1 MGSSTNSYRSKTIDV
16 DVYIEETGRHDTQ
29 KHLVSTSAL
38 EGKKGI
44 ETKIIQIN
52 GDSNGHSVPKRS
64 KSKVK
69 RKPNTR
75 RRKSSLKKKE
85 IKEEMKALKSEYT
98 LSKIEKKTNQE
109 ESLQTNEKKY

>member
-1 MGSSTNSYRSKTIDV
+1 MGSSTNSSRSKTIDV

-29 KHLVSTSAL
+29 KQLVSTSAL
-38 EGKKGI
+38 EEKKGI

-75 RRKSSLKKKE
+75 RRKSSLQKKE
-85 IKEEMKALKSEYT
+85 IKEEKRLIK
-98 LSKIEKKTNQE
+98 EKNAVRE
-109 ESLQTNEKKY
+109 

>member
-29 KHLVSTSAL
+29 KQLVSTSAL
-38 EGKKGI
+38 EEKKGI

-69 RKPNTR
+69 RKPNPR
-75 RRKSSLKKKE
+75 RRKSPLQKKE
-85 IKEEMKALKSEYT
+85 IKEKKRLIKEKNAVREQKAKENKRLADEKKAL
-98 LSKIEKKTNQE
+98 
-109 ESLQTNEKKY
+109 NE